1 MHRIKKFFSAL
12 REDAAAVMR
21 DPIQRR
27 KFFKYL
33 LIHLVVV
40 TAALVC
46 IYPLLRIFSV
56 SLRPGDKLFSTDL
69 SLIPDN
75 ATFVAYASL
84 LKDTMF
90 LRWLWN
96 SLLITL
102 ATSFIGVSLASTAAH
117 ALSRF
122 RVPGKKA
129 GLILLLS
136 SQMIPAGM
144 LILPLFL
151 MIMKL
156 KLMNTYLGMIIAYS
170 VSSLPFSIW
179 ILKGYY
185 DTIPRSLEEA
195 ALVDGTSQVGAFWR
209 IILPLSTPAL
219 SIAFLF
225 NFTTAW
231 NEYLVARVVLFS
243 SKQYTWT
250 LGLFEL
256 QGQYITQWGMFAA
269 GSMLVTIPVLAV
281 FLYSSKWLISGL
293 TLGSVKG

>member
-1 MHRIKKFFSAL
+1 MKKELSP
-12 REDAAAVMR
+12 AAR
-21 DPIQRR
+21 KRR
-27 KFFKYL
+27 LEHFL
-33 LIHLVVV
+33 LHTGLI
-40 TAALVC
+40 LVC
-46 IYPLLRIFSV
+46 AACVYPLLRILSV
-56 SLRPGDKLFSTDL
+56 SLRPGDKLFSMDL
-69 SLIPDN
+69 AIIPAGATLIS
-75 ATFVAYASL
+75 YSKL
-84 LKDTMF
+84 LGDTMF
-90 LRWLWN
+90 LHWLWN

-102 ATSFIGVSLASTAAH
+102 ATSFIGVSLASTAAY
-117 ALSRF
+117 AFSRF
-122 RVPGKKA
+122 RFPGKKA
-129 GLILLLS
+129 GMILLLS

-243 SKQYTWT
+243 AKQYTWT

-256 QGQYITQWGMFAA
+256 QGQFITQWGMFAA
-269 GSMLVTIPVLAV
+269 GSMLVTIPVLCV

>member
-1 MHRIKKFFSAL
+1 MTEKEAILRKKQL
-12 REDAAAVMR
+12 R
-21 DPIQRR
+21 
-27 KFFKYL
+27 YL
-33 LIHLVVV
+33 LIHAAVIAAAVVCV
-40 TAALVC
+40 
-46 IYPLLRIFSV
+46 YPLLRIFSV

-69 SLIPDN
+69 SLIPDG
-75 ATFVAYASL
+75 ATLSAYASL

-102 ATSFIGVSLASTAAH
+102 ATSFIGVSLASTAAY
-117 ALSRF
+117 AFSRF
-122 RVPGKKA
+122 RFPGKKA

-243 SKQYTWT
+243 SSQYTWT

>member
-1 MHRIKKFFSAL
+1 MKKPMTAQQKQKLVRYFFIHAGLIACAL
-12 REDAAAVMR
+12 LFV
-21 DPIQRR
+21 
-27 KFFKYL
+27 
-33 LIHLVVV
+33 
-40 TAALVC
+40 
-46 IYPLLRIFSV
+46 YPLLRIFSI

-69 SLIPDN
+69 SLIPAG
-75 ATFVAYASL
+75 ATFTAYASL
-84 LKDTMF
+84 LTNTMF

-96 SLLITL
+96 SLVITL
-102 ATSFIGVSLASTAAH
+102 ATSLIGVSLASTAAY
-117 ALSRF
+117 AFSRF
-122 RVPGKKA
+122 RFPGKKA

-151 MIMKL
+151 MIMKMG
-156 KLMNTYLGMIIAYS
+156 LMNSYLGMIIAYS

-243 SKQYTWT
+243 AKQYTWT

-269 GSMLVTIPVLAV
+269 GSMLVTIPVLCV

>member
-1 MHRIKKFFSAL
+1 M
-12 REDAAAVMR
+12 
-21 DPIQRR
+21 
-27 KFFKYL
+27 
-33 LIHLVVV
+33 
-40 TAALVC
+40 
-46 IYPLLRIFSV
+46 RIFSV
-56 SLRPGDKLFSTDL
+56 SIRPGDRVISTDL
-69 SLIPDN
+69 SIIPDS
-75 ATFVAYASL
+75 AALLSYARL
-84 LKDTMF
+84 LKETHF

-96 SLLITL
+96 SLIITMT
-102 ATSFIGVSLASTAAH
+102 TSFIGVSLASTAAY
-117 ALSRF
+117 AFSRF
-122 RVPGKKA
+122 KFPGKKFA
-129 GLILLLS
+129 LLLLLS
-136 SQMIPAGM
+136 TQMIPAGM

-156 KLMNTYLGMIIAYS
+156 GLINTYLGMIIAYS

-195 ALVDGTSQVGAFWR
+195 ALVDGTSMIGAFYR

-225 NFTTAW
+225 NFTMAW

-256 QGQYITQWGMFAA
+256 QGQFITQWGMFAA
-269 GSMLVTIPVLAV
+269 GSMLVTIPVLLV

>member
-1 MHRIKKFFSAL
+1 MRKRKKIL
-12 REDAAAVMR
+12 
-21 DPIQRR
+21 
-27 KFFKYL
+27 KYL
-33 LIHLVVV
+33 LIHLAL
-40 TAALVC
+40 AAFAIICV
-46 IYPLLRIFSV
+46 YPLLRILSV
-56 SLRPGDKLFSTDL
+56 SLRPGDKLISTDL
-69 SLIPDN
+69 SLIP
-75 ATFVAYASL
+75 AGASFAAYITL

-96 SLLITL
+96 SLLITV
-102 ATSFIGVSLASTAAH
+102 ATSFIGVSLASTAAY
-117 ALSRF
+117 AFSRF
-122 RVPGKKA
+122 KFPGKKG
-129 GLILLLS
+129 GLMLLLS
-136 SQMIPAGM
+136 TQMIPAGM

-156 KLMNTYLGMIIAYS
+156 GLMNTYLGMVIAYS

-195 ALVDGTSQVGAFWR
+195 ALVDGTGRLGAFYR

-281 FLYSSKWLISGL
+281 FLYSSKWLVSGL

>member
-1 MHRIKKFFSAL
+1 MNKEAAAYRRKKFL
-12 REDAAAVMR
+12 
-21 DPIQRR
+21 
-27 KFFKYL
+27 KYL
-33 LIHLVVV
+33 LIHAAIISFVVICV
-40 TAALVC
+40 
-46 IYPLLRIFSV
+46 YPLLRILSV
-56 SLRPGDKLFSTDL
+56 SIRPGDKLFSTDL
-69 SLIPDN
+69 ALLPKGADF
-75 ATFVAYASL
+75 AAYVRL
-84 LKDTMF
+84 LKETLF

-96 SLLITL
+96 SLLITVT
-102 ATSFIGVSLASTAAH
+102 TSFIGVSLASTAAY
-117 ALSRF
+117 AFSRF
-122 RVPGKKA
+122 KFGGKKG

-136 SQMIPAGM
+136 TQMIPAGM

-156 KLMNTYLGMIIAYS
+156 GLMNTYLGIIIAYS

-195 ALVDGTSQVGAFWR
+195 ALVDGTSQLGAFYR
-209 IILPLSTPAL
+209 VILPLSTPAL